1 MEDIV
6 CHAKGPGSEEPLEIL
21 FNKGSTMIRLCDIAV
36 ILAAILKIKG
46 IQIGVSFNYPTY
58 TEDLN

>member
-6 CHAKGPGSEEPLEIL
+6 CHAKGPGSEEPLKIL
-21 FNKGSTMIRLCDIAV
+21 FNKGSTMIRLCDIDV

-46 IQIGVSFNYPTY
+46 IQVGVSFNYPTY